1 MNLLF
6 SSEIT
11 FLYVFFSVL
20 TDDHRKTEAANFKG
34 LFIAPGGKVCGIAV
48 LCFFVFFAIYC
59 CCFCKCDKRRARS
72 NMFETS
78 PNLFENRTELPAV
91 VNPRVGV
98 AYLPSSVATPLD
110 PFEGVVPIDDSSPN
124 QINISNIPELEIG
137 IAKPPPSYEEV
148 LKYDYHML
156 ARGVPAVAPPTYS
169 ESIVMISND

>member
-1 MNLLF
+1 MF
-6 SSEIT
+6 ET
-11 FLYVFFSVL
+11 
-20 TDDHRKTEAANFKG
+20 
-34 LFIAPGGKVCGIAV
+34 
-48 LCFFVFFAIYC
+48 
-59 CCFCKCDKRRARS
+59 RS

-91 VNPRVGV
+91 VNRRVGV
-98 AYLPSSVATPLD
+98 AYLPSSIATPS
-110 PFEGVVPIDDSSPN
+110 EGVVPIDDSSPN

-137 IAKPPPSYEEV
+137 IAKPPPTYEEV

>member
-1 MNLLF
+1 MSEELHHAMPQKCVIGCAIFSTGLCSIVVLLQY
-6 SSEIT
+6 
-11 FLYVFFSVL
+11 LNYVL
-20 TDDHRKTEAANFKG
+20 TDDNKKTEAANFKG

-91 VNPRVGV
+91 VNQRVGV
-98 AYLPSSVATPLD
+98 AYLPSVATPLD

-124 QINISNIPELEIG
+124 QINIS
-137 IAKPPPSYEEV
+137 KS
-148 LKYDYHML
+148 
-156 ARGVPAVAPPTYS
+156 
-169 ESIVMISND
+169 

>member
-1 MNLLF
+1 
-6 SSEIT
+6 
-11 FLYVFFSVL
+11 
-20 TDDHRKTEAANFKG
+20 
-34 LFIAPGGKVCGIAV
+34 
-48 LCFFVFFAIYC
+48 
-59 CCFCKCDKRRARS
+59 
-72 NMFETS
+72 MFETS
-78 PNLFENRTELPAV
+78 PNMFENRTELPAV
-91 VNPRVGV
+91 VNRRVGV
-98 AYLPSSVATPLD
+98 AYLPSVATPLD